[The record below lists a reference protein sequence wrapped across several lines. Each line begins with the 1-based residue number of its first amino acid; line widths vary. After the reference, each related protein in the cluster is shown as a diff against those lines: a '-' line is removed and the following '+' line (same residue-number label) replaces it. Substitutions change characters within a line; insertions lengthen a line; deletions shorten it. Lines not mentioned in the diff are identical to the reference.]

1 MSLRARGERASGRT
15 AVRLYTPRP
24 HRGRGAGGEGI
35 TTPLAHS
42 VGERLG
48 VRASPAI
55 GLQTAAHGLQTADA
69 GLQTADA
76 DLQTAAHGLQTAS
89 RGLQTAAH
97 GLQTAD
103 AGLQTAAHGLQ
114 TADDG
119 KPS

>member
-1 MSLRARGERASGRT
+1 MPCP
-15 AVRLYTPRP
+15 YIFYIPRP
-24 HRGRGAGGEGI
+24 PRGRGAGGEGI
-35 TTPLAHS
+35 TTPLAHT
-42 VGERLG
+42 VGEGLG

-55 GLQTAAHGLQTADA
+55 G
-69 GLQTADA
+69 
-76 DLQTAAHGLQTAS
+76 LQTAAHGLQTAS